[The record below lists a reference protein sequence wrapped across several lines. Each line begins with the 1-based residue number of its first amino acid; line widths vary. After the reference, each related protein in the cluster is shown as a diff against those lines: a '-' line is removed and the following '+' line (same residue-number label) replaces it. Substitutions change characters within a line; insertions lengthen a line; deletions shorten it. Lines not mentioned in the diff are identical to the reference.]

1 MKSVPK
7 SRIAC
12 NSALLWFFGISSTI
26 FTNSFVTVKK
36 ETTKKL
42 FTEFSFKYTSQV
54 LKFFFF
60 ILQEFRA
67 RGLSPIIIFYYS
79 VFHGCVLTVY
89 SPRLHHSGQKVKPN
103 SCSRWLD
110 SFFVGLE
117 ARHGLQL
124 LPVGFCLLFLL
135 E

>member
-60 ILQEFRA
+60 YITRIQSSWLKSHYHFLLFGIPWLCPYCVQSKTASFWTKGKTKLLFSVA
-67 RGLSPIIIFYYS
+67 R
-79 VFHGCVLTVY
+79 
-89 SPRLHHSGQKVKPN
+89 
-103 SCSRWLD
+103 
-110 SFFVGLE
+110 
-117 ARHGLQL
+117 QL
-124 LPVGFCLLFLL
+124 LCWSGGASWPPASACRLLPPVPS
-135 E
+135 